1 LNIHFVH
8 VRPDVISKQRAII
21 PILLIHGWPGSVR
34 EFYELIPMLTNDDP
48 ELEVTFEIVAP
59 SLPGFGWSD
68 GTTKK
73 GLSPTK
79 MAVILRN
86 LMLRLGHQKFI
97 VQGGDWGSVVGSHV
111 ATLFPNNVLAY
122 HSNMCVIATPKAFL
136 KLIIASV
143 YPPAFISSKYEN
155 FSFPIGEKLERIV
168 KHSGY
173 FHIQLTKPDLI
184 GNALIG
190 HPIGLAAYILEI
202 FISVLDTIEID
213 AIFDNLMIY
222 YMNDIF
228 TTSAR
233 IYSEA
238 MAPAELS
245 RRMNEVPTH
254 VPTACAR
261 FYTDINH
268 LIDWQLEDKYRNLIQ
283 STYYN
288 IGGHFAAFE
297 VPDILCNDFIQFV
310 KKLQPFK

>member
-1 LNIHFVH
+1 MK
-8 VRPDVISKQRAII
+8 PDFKKNKPVI

-34 EFYELIPMLTNDDP
+34 EFYELIPLLTNYNP
-48 ELEVTFEIVAP
+48 ELEFTFEIVAP

-97 VQGGDWGSVVGSHV
+97 VQGGDWGSVVGSNV
-111 ATLFPNNVLAY
+111 ATLFPSNVLAY
-122 HSNMCVIATPKAFL
+122 HSNMCVLPTTKSFL
-136 KLIIASV
+136 KIIIASV
-143 YPPAFISSKYEN
+143 YPPAFISSEYEN
-155 FSFPIGEKLERIV
+155 FSFPVGEKIETIL
-168 KHSGY
+168 KHTGY
-173 FHIQLTKPDLI
+173 FYIQSTKPDLI

-202 FISVLDTIEID
+202 FIKFIDVIGID

-222 YMNDIF
+222 YLNDIF

-238 MAPAELS
+238 MSPVELS
-245 RRMNEVPTH
+245 RRMNQVPTY

-268 LIDWQLEDKYRNLIQ
+268 MIDWQLKDKYKNLIQ
-283 STYYN
+283 STYHHN
-288 IGGHFAAFE
+288 GGHFAAFE
-297 VPDILCNDFIQFV
+297 VPDILYNDFVQFV
-310 KKLQPFK
+310 KKLQINE